1 MFVLIRAICVSI
13 PAGIIIWICSNVYVG
28 GTSILSI
35 CSNFLEPFGKFIGLD
50 GVIIL
55 AFILGLPANEIVIPI
70 IIMAYL
76 CTGNITGYTSLNELR
91 DILISNGWTIVTAF
105 CFIFFTMF
113 HFPCGTTIV
122 TIKKETNSLLWTI
135 ISIIVPTLVGIVCC
149 FILSNLLNL
158 IF

>member
-1 MFVLIRAICVSI
+1 MS
-13 PAGIIIWICSNVYVG
+13 
-28 GTSILSI
+28 
-35 CSNFLEPFGKFIGLD
+35 
-50 GVIIL
+50 
-55 AFILGLPANEIVIPI
+55 
-70 IIMAYL
+70 YL
-76 CTGNITGYTSLNELR
+76 CTGNITGYTSLSELR
-91 DILISNGWTIVTAF
+91 NILISSGWSIVTAF

-135 ISIIVPTLVGIVCC
+135 ISIIVPTLVGIGSC